1 MTMVVENLN
10 DLKVARH
17 ESAVY
22 VKDANALLKLYRD
35 ALLLLT
41 LIMRLKQVKFAKST
55 VLTLLTQIMA
65 IMVCILFRRI
75 ILVKILA
82 FNLNSLKY

>member
-22 VKDANALLKLYRD
+22 VKDANVLLK
-35 ALLLLT
+35 
-41 LIMRLKQVKFAKST
+41 
-55 VLTLLTQIMA
+55 
-65 IMVCILFRRI
+65 I
-75 ILVKILA
+75 IP
-82 FNLNSLKY
+82 

>member
-35 ALLLLT
+35 GIVVIDLNNAL
-41 LIMRLKQVKFAKST
+41 KAG
-55 VLTLLTQIMA
+55 
-65 IMVCILFRRI
+65 
-75 ILVKILA
+75 KICKKYS
-82 FNLNSLKY
+82 FNFTDADNGYYGLYTFSKDNISENIGFQFK